1 MFWGTAILFSTA
13 VALFYIPTSDAHG
26 FQLLST
32 PLLMRLFF
40 PFLFSFLLF
49 SSSLSLSF
57 FLSTVILI
65 TMKWYL
71 IVIFIFIFL
80 RSGFPGG
87 SVVKNPPA
95 NAGDAGVMGLIPG
108 SGRCPRVGN
117 SNLLQYSCLENS
129 LDRGVWWATV
139 NGVIHNWA
147 AEHTRSRNLSIFS
160 CVYLLA
166 IHIFSL
172 EKHLFKSFAHILT
185 GLSGFCCCKSSLC
198 ILDMNLLSIIWFYK
212 YFLLWI
218 SFSLCW
224 WCPLIHECLV
234 LLKASLSVFPFVV
247 CAFGI
252 MFKISLPNL

>member
-108 SGRCPRVGN
+108 SGRCPGVGN

-129 LDRGVWWATV
+129 LDRGVWWATQSMESYTTEQLSTQ
-139 NGVIHNWA
+139 GLEIWA
-147 AEHTRSRNLSIFS
+147 
-160 CVYLLA
+160 
-166 IHIFSL
+166 
-172 EKHLFKSFAHILT
+172 SFHVFIYWP
-185 GLSGFCCCKSSLC
+185 F
-198 ILDMNLLSIIWFYK
+198 I
-212 YFLLWI
+212 YFLWRNI
-218 SFSLCW
+218 CSS
-224 WCPLIHECLV
+224 PLPI
-234 LLKASLSVFPFVV
+234 F
-247 CAFGI
+247 
-252 MFKISLPNL
+252 